1 MNLNNINNEASN
13 NEQWNPEVEER
24 LKWWAEKH
32 NKSLD
37 DAFGEFYTYLKTDL
51 GIDNANNED
60 DEFLIIEAAES
71 FIVERRVMDNTSSTK
86 SVKLV
91 GYFIGMDARVRDA
104 QANKR
109 APAVSAALKDLQE
122 AIDLGLVAR
131 AYVQDGAWY
140 LEKKD
145 GSVKTE
151 ESADSKPWFLFEEHG
166 LSIAILQNN
175 PEWARFGEPIT
186 LPMATHLSFLW

>member
-60 DEFLIIEAAES
+60 DEFLIEAAES
-71 FIVERRVMDNTSSTK
+71 FIVERRVMDNTSSSK

-91 GYFIGMDARVRDA
+91 G
-104 QANKR
+104 
-109 APAVSAALKDLQE
+109 
-122 AIDLGLVAR
+122 
-131 AYVQDGAWY
+131 
-140 LEKKD
+140 
-145 GSVKTE
+145 
-151 ESADSKPWFLFEEHG
+151 
-166 LSIAILQNN
+166 LSLIHI
-175 PEWARFGEPIT
+175 
-186 LPMATHLSFLW
+186 